1 MEEVDYL
8 AKQQDSVV
16 ISVSMKLGT
25 EYFLEKMWDYLNLV
39 RIYTKKVFMDNL
51 ERSTTRFF

>member
-8 AKQQDSVV
+8 SKQQDSVT

-39 RIYTKKVFMDNL
+39 RVYTKKVNIFY
-51 ERSTTRFF
+51 F